1 MTVAISGST
10 GLIGGAVYQRLRART
25 EVVRLGRRAQCDLQ
39 VDFARPD
46 TVAALDL
53 RGCDAVVHC
62 AGIVD
67 EDFKTNPA
75 AAYLQSTLGVSA
87 LARRAA
93 ACGVR
98 RFVYFSSSHVYGSL
112 TGRIN
117 EETPVNP
124 LNDYAIAHYAA
135 EQSLRRVALD
145 RGLQVLSLR
154 PNAVFGIP
162 VEIDTF
168 DRWGLIPFS
177 FPLEAVY
184 ESRIKL
190 LTTGQQRRNFVS
202 TVDLARL
209 VDEFLNDSEGIEN
222 FAVLNPVGPAT
233 ISVYEFALLCAEKY
247 RELTGSECGVERLHP
262 DAAEKAAEFV
272 FESSMPHLNPREDVG
287 DYLITFMSRILGD
300 LEHGKRYGA

>member
-1 MTVAISGST
+1 MAVAISGST
-10 GLIGGAVYQRLRART
+10 GLIGGAVYQQLRAKT
-25 EVVRLGRRAQCDLQ
+25 EIVRLGRRAQCDLQ

-53 RGCDAVVHC
+53 GGCDAVVHC

-67 EDFKTNPA
+67 EDFKINPA
-75 AAYLQSTLGVSA
+75 AAYLQNTLGVSA
-87 LARRAA
+87 LAQRAA

-98 RFVYFSSSHVYGSL
+98 RFVYFSSSHVYGPL
-112 TGRIN
+112 TGRVN

-124 LNDYAIAHYAA
+124 LSDYAIAHYAA

-145 RGLQVLSLR
+145 RGLHALSLR

-162 VEIDTF
+162 VEMSTF

-184 ESRIKL
+184 QGRIKL
-190 LTTGQQRRNFVS
+190 FTSGQQRRNFIS
-202 TVDLARL
+202 ATDLARQ
-209 VDEFLNDSEGIEN
+209 VEQFLMGEAEHPAFEI
-222 FAVLNPVGPAT
+222 LNPVGPAT
-233 ISVYEFALLCAEKY
+233 ISVYEFAQLCAEKY
-247 RELTGSECGVERLHP
+247 RELTGTECGVERP
-262 DAAEKAAEFV
+262 QPGAAARAAEFV
-272 FESSMPHLNPREDVG
+272 FESSMPYLTPREDVG